1 MASHFWAHGDSQLV
15 LELVYLILQMPR
27 GDTRQAGT
35 EDGAEE
41 RGEKVIDRKR
51 GQQLEGKTAEVPQIG
66 FVITLWDTTLVP
78 FIFTQ
83 TLIAGR
89 AICEC
94 VCLSEY
100 ETMKFNY
107 DCY

>member
-1 MASHFWAHGDSQLV
+1 
-15 LELVYLILQMPR
+15 MPR

-66 FVITLWDTTLVP
+66 FVITL
-78 FIFTQ
+78 
-83 TLIAGR
+83 
-89 AICEC
+89 
-94 VCLSEY
+94 
-100 ETMKFNY
+100 
-107 DCY
+107 

>member
-1 MASHFWAHGDSQLV
+1 M

-27 GDTRQAGT
+27 GDTRRAAT

-66 FVITLWDTTLVP
+66 LVITL
-78 FIFTQ
+78 
-83 TLIAGR
+83 
-89 AICEC
+89 
-94 VCLSEY
+94 
-100 ETMKFNY
+100 
-107 DCY
+107 